1 MFKVIPGRRSGDGW
15 LVTRER
21 PDCDVRVL
29 RSFATLDEARAEID
43 KLEAVGVS
51 DNWLGGDSQSD
62 LLSRFAYSEVG
73 ERRRG
78 DPTVASVSLIRDALR
93 MNGGGEAKKAVL
105 L

>member
-15 LVTRER
+15 LVARER

-43 KLEAVGVS
+43 RLAAADVP
-51 DNWLGGDSQSD
+51 DAWPGDDSERD
-62 LLSRFAYSEVG
+62 LLSTYAYSEVG

-78 DPTVASVSLIRDALR
+78 DPTVASQSLIREALR
-93 MNGGGEAKKAVL
+93 SNRGPFELGRARH
-105 L
+105 